1 MVSETP
7 DEFFG
12 ERDFE
17 LRFTTEG
24 GFVWADLIGRET
36 GAVVAKYGRGV
47 DEESAAA
54 RAVERWRQ
62 EQR

>member
-1 MVSETP
+1 MSETP

-17 LRFTTEG
+17 LRFTTGG
-24 GFVWADLIGRET
+24 GFVWADLVGRKSGT
-36 GAVVAKYGRGV
+36 VVPKYGSGV

-62 EQR
+62 EQG

>member
-1 MVSETP
+1 MPETP
-7 DEFFG
+7 EEFFG

-24 GFVWADLIGRET
+24 GVVWADLIRRET
-36 GAVVAKYGRGV
+36 GAVVAKYGSGV
-47 DEESAAA
+47 DEGSAAA

-62 EQR
+62 EQG

>member
-1 MVSETP
+1 MSETP
-7 DEFFG
+7 DEFFR

-17 LRFTTEG
+17 LRFTTDE
-24 GFVWADLIGRET
+24 GFVWADLIRRET
-36 GAVVAKYGRGV
+36 GFVVAKYGRGS

-62 EQR
+62 EQG